1 MTDALGSIDMPE
13 RGRSESEPEKPVSSD
28 NVGTDESTEAET
40 KKSRKG
46 GKRAKKG
53 PLARLGLFYRQ
64 IIAELRKV
72 VWPTR
77 GQLTTYT
84 TVVIVFVA
92 VVIGLV
98 TVIDLGIN
106 EVVKYVFG

>member
-1 MTDALGSIDMPE
+1 MTEALGSTATPESGRPDDVAETDEMPE
-13 RGRSESEPEKPVSSD
+13 LQVR
-28 NVGTDESTEAET
+28 
-40 KKSRKG
+40 KKRG

-53 PLARLGLFYRQ
+53 LAARIALFYRQ

-77 GQLTTYT
+77 NDLMSYT

-92 VVIGLV
+92 VMIGIV
-98 TVIDLGIN
+98 TVVDWGFT

>member
-13 RGRSESEPEKPVSSD
+13 RGRSEDETTESQKKP
-28 NVGTDESTEAET
+28 
-40 KKSRKG
+40 RRG
-46 GKRAKKG
+46 GKRGKKG
-53 PLARLGLFYRQ
+53 PFARLALFYRQ

-77 GQLTTYT
+77 SQLSSYT

-92 VVIGLV
+92 IIIGLV

-106 EVVKYVFG
+106 RVVGYVFG